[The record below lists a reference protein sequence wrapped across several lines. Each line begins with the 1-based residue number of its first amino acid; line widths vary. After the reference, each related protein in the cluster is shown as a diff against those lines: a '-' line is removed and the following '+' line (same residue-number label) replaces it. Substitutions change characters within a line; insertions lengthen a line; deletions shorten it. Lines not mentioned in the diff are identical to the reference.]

1 MRPRSWLILFWALI
15 VFTAATRA
23 HASTRELRRGTLLVE
38 GGPEAPALLY
48 VAAGT
53 VTRVRFVDFLEPHAR
68 PGSELQGRVEVA
80 PLGEGSLVVSPVKD
94 LAQGERLLLPVT
106 GRTKAGERLTLTL
119 ALVTREDTVDSEAW
133 VSRARMQ
140 PLRTDAANTD
150 EAGAIARGLLVSHE
164 PGTVRPRLALALP
177 DSEQVTTYAKRIR
190 ASAGSVLRMD
200 GLLFVTVL
208 IQAMDDPMPMP
219 WRLIRARL
227 EAGCQ
232 QDSGK
237 QIGGESLPTRV
248 TSGESGHY
256 QFHTFAIPL
265 PERTGCLSLT
275 LEEDGPRTLLLEELK
290 VSP

>member
-1 MRPRSWLILFWALI
+1 MHPRSWLILFWALI
-15 VFTAATRA
+15 VFTTATRA
-23 HASTRELRRGTLLVE
+23 HASTRELRRGTLLIE

-68 PGSELQGRVEVA
+68 PGAELQGRVEVA
-80 PLGEGSLVVSPVKD
+80 PLGEGSLVISPVKD

-106 GRTKAGERLTLTL
+106 GRTKTGEPLTLTL
-119 ALVTREDTVDSEAW
+119 ALVNREDTVDAEAW

-150 EAGAIARGLLVSHE
+150 ESGAIARGLLVSHE

-177 DSEQVTTYAKRIR
+177 DSEQVTTYAKGIR
-190 ASAGSVLRMD
+190 ASAGSILQMD
-200 GLLFVTVL
+200 GRLFVTVL
-208 IQAMDDPMPMP
+208 IRAWRVPTP

-227 EAGCQ
+227 EAGCRR
-232 QDSGK
+232 DSGK
-237 QIGGESLPTRV
+237 RPGDESLPTRV
-248 TSGESGHY
+248 TSGESGQY
-256 QFHTFAIPL
+256 QFHTFTVPL
-265 PERTGCLSLT
+265 PEGTGCLSLT
-275 LEEDGPRTLLLEELK
+275 LEEDGHRTLRLKELK

>member
-106 GRTKAGERLTLTL
+106 GRTKAGEPLTLTL
-119 ALVTREDTVDSEAW
+119 ALVTREDTVDAEAW
-133 VSRARMQ
+133 VSRARRQ

-177 DSEQVTTYAKRIR
+177 DSEQVTTYAGRIR

-208 IQAMDDPMPMP
+208 IQTLHVPKP

-227 EAGCQ
+227 EAGCH

-275 LEEDGPRTLLLEELK
+275 LEEDGPRTLRLEKLK

>member
-106 GRTKAGERLTLTL
+106 GRTKAGEPLTLTL
-119 ALVTREDTVDSEAW
+119 ALVTREDTVDAEAW

-208 IQAMDDPMPMP
+208 IQAMSDPKP

-227 EAGCQ
+227 EAGCH

-248 TSGESGHY
+248 TSGESGQY
-256 QFHTFAIPL
+256 QFHTFAIPR

-275 LEEDGPRTLLLEELK
+275 LEEDGPRTLRLEKLK

>member
-68 PGSELQGRVEVA
+68 PGSALQGRVEVA

-106 GRTKAGERLTLTL
+106 GRTKAGEPLTLTL
-119 ALVTREDTVDSEAW
+119 ALVTREDTVDAEAW

-140 PLRTDAANTD
+140 PPRTDAANTD
-150 EAGAIARGLLVSHE
+150 AAGAIARGLLVSHE
-164 PGTVRPRLALALP
+164 PGTVRPRLALTLP
-177 DSEQVTTYAKRIR
+177 DGEQVTTYSSGIR
-190 ASAGSVLRMD
+190 ASAGSVLRMNA
-200 GLLFVTVL
+200 LLFVTVL
-208 IQAMDDPMPMP
+208 IQANWHGRGATP

-227 EAGCQ
+227 EAGCHQ
-232 QDSGK
+232 ESRGRTGD
-237 QIGGESLPTRV
+237 ESLPAHI
-248 TSGESGHY
+248 TSGASGQY
-256 QFHTFAIPL
+256 QFHTFAVPW
-265 PERTGCLSLT
+265 PEEAGCLSLT
-275 LEEDGPRTLLLEELK
+275 VTEHAG
-290 VSP
+290 

>member
-1 MRPRSWLILFWALI
+1 VRPRSWLILFWALI

-53 VTRVRFVDFLEPHAR
+53 VTRVRFMDFLEPHAR

-80 PLGEGSLVVSPVKD
+80 QLGEGSLVVSPVKD

-106 GRTKAGERLTLTL
+106 GRTKAGEPLTLTL
-119 ALVTREDTVDSEAW
+119 ALVTREDTVDAEAW
-133 VSRARMQ
+133 VSRARRQ

-177 DSEQVTTYAKRIR
+177 DSEQVTTYAGRIR

-208 IQAMDDPMPMP
+208 IQAMRDPKP

-227 EAGCQ
+227 EAGCH

-275 LEEDGPRTLLLEELK
+275 LEEDGPRTLRLEKLK